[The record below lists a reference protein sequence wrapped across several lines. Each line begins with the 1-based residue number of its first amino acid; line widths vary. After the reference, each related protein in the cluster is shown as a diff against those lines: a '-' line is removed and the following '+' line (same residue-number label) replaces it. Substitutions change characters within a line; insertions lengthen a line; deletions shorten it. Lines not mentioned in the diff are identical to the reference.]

1 MGYKINTNRTEQDQ
15 ELIKKLLELGIEINL
30 PKEEETE
37 TK

>member
-30 PKEEETE
+30 PKEEEKE